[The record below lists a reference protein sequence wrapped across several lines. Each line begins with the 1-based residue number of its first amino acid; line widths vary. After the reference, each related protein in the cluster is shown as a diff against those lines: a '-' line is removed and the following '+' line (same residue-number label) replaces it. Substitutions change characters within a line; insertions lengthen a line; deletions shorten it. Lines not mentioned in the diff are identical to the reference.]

1 MKLFKNMFAVI
12 ALIAVLTLSNAAAF
26 AETIGVVDLDKVV
39 NNYKQAQD
47 VSAELKVKEAELQK
61 FLADAQKKLKN
72 TSTPVERKN
81 LEEKLTK
88 EFKKKSESFRSYQ
101 VNQMKAIEKN
111 VFDTID
117 KVAKEQKIDV
127 VLNKATVLKGGAD
140 LTDKIL
146 MILNSKK

>member
-88 EFKKKSESFRSYQ
+88 EFKKKVSLLE
-101 VNQMKAIEKN
+101 VIK
-111 VFDTID
+111 
-117 KVAKEQKIDV
+117 
-127 VLNKATVLKGGAD
+127 
-140 LTDKIL
+140 
-146 MILNSKK
+146 